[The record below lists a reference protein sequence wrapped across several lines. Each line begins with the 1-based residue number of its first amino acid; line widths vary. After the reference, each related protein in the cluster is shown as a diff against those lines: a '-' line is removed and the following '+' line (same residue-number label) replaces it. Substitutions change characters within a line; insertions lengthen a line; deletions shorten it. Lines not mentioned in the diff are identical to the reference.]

1 MGEGAVLALR
11 WQLFVWGS
19 PPPSQT
25 PQGSPSD
32 GVPLCPPPSHGAPP
46 AVWAPPVPPLCSV
59 LLGYP
64 TVAPLLRSVFVPL
77 LILGHPVP
85 PPCVPPPIPPHSLSF
100 HCLWL
105 RPPHRD
111 PHDPPPVWGSLYT
124 PPSLPDPTVGFPTFP
139 PPPLRTPLTCRT
151 PPTPTQLPSP
161 PPHEPQGGSACT
173 PLSLRGGNTGTGGA
187 PRDPKPPSLSPRGSQ
202 GRGYGDGPI
211 EGTRWPS
218 CVLVPLAL

>member
-1 MGEGAVLALR
+1 MAAFCVGIPPPPPKNTPR
-11 WQLFVWGS
+11 IPQCWGS
-19 PPPSQT
+19 PLPPPPLPWSPPRSVGSSCPPSLLRPFGLLHGCT
-25 PQGSPSD
+25 PLT
-32 GVPLCPPPSHGAPP
+32 VRLCPPPHFGAPCATP
-46 AVWAPPVPPLCSV
+46 MS
-59 LLGYP
+59 
-64 TVAPLLRSVFVPL
+64 
-77 LILGHPVP
+77 
-85 PPCVPPPIPPHSLSF
+85 PPPITPHSLSF

-111 PHDPPPVWGSLYT
+111 PHDPPSMGLPLYPPIPPRPHCGVPHL
-124 PPSLPDPTVGFPTFP
+124 PPSPPEDPSD
-139 PPPLRTPLTCRT
+139 LQN

-218 CVLVPLAL
+218 RVLVPLAL